1 MIAMGIFVT
10 TDDLQ
15 NIPVGDRFG
24 LWKDLVSR
32 NVLGQDI
39 EYKSSEG
46 LLYGSVQ
53 TAELADLL
61 MARVCCSRGQ
71 SVARSKAQIEKTAED
86 TSILCLQV
94 AGSAVLAAGDK
105 NLHLATGNWTLCDC
119 RKMYTWH
126 FSDHH
131 GQLVLKIPKK
141 KLYGRLNMPELV
153 HGHIISGMRG
163 AGKITWDFINSMW
176 TEIADNSQNLNPRF
190 EDITL
195 ELISAAINEYMGIP
209 KEISRSGAVRLLEVK
224 AYINANLKDPGLY
237 VESIAHALKIS
248 PRYLHLLFKN
258 EQTTIAQ
265 YIRDLRL
272 EKCARDLRDPHLSHR
287 SITDIAYTWGFN
299 SHANFS
305 KLFRKC
311 YNASPREFRNGRHG

>member
-1 MIAMGIFVT
+1 MGIFIT
-10 TDDLQ
+10 TNDLQ
-15 NIPVGDRFG
+15 TAPTGDRFR
-24 LWKDLVSR
+24 LWRDLVSH

-39 EYKSSEG
+39 EYASPEG
-46 LLYGSVQ
+46 QIYGSIQ

-61 MARVCCSRGQ
+61 MAHVYCSRGQ
-71 SVARSKAQIEKTAED
+71 SVARSKAQIEKTVED

-94 AGSAVLAAGDK
+94 AGSAVLVSNNE
-105 NLHLATGNWTLCDC
+105 NLHLTTGCWTLCDC
-119 RKMYTWH
+119 LKMYTWH
-126 FSDHH
+126 FSDNH

-153 HGHIISGMRG
+153 HGHIMSGKSG

-195 ELISAAINEYMGIP
+195 ELVSAAINEYMGIP
-209 KEISRSGAVRLLEVK
+209 KEVSRSGAVRLLEVK

-258 EQTTIAQ
+258 EHTTIAR

-272 EKCARDLRDPHLSHR
+272 EKSARDLQDRHLLHR
-287 SITDIAYTWGFN
+287 SITEIAYAWGFN

-305 KLFRKC
+305 KLFRKHFHM
-311 YNASPREFRNGRHG
+311 SPRDYRNMV